1 MDLAPFSRRP
11 VVAPLRKTTADGQLL
26 KRPAAV
32 QRHIEQVLTLDN
44 DDVLRRAQVRSNED
58 ADFLL
63 SECLVYLIRLAVR
76 EGRRGPIDELTPIL
90 LARCERSL
98 RRSVRGFDDV
108 GDEEARE
115 DILGRLALLL
125 VDPGDGAD
133 FFEVRFDLA
142 LKRLRIDV
150 CRQVRRRRA
159 PLVAIDGIGE
169 DDNGAP
175 GLDRLTDD
183 IDPEALPAS
192 LDAEQA
198 AYLKEALQL
207 LTEQERKALVLHHMV
222 GVPIA
227 SKKPGIPTLVEI
239 LGVSERTVRNFLRR
253 AERKISGPTED
264 ER

>member
-11 VVAPLRKTTADGQLL
+11 EIVPLRKTTADGVLL

-32 QRHIEQVLTLDN
+32 QRHIEDVLALSEAEI
-44 DDVLRRAQVRSNED
+44 LRRARVQDRED
-58 ADFLL
+58 AEYLL

-76 EGRRGPIDELTPIL
+76 EGRRGPIDDLSVIL
-90 LARCERSL
+90 LSRCERSL

-108 GDEEARE
+108 GEEEARE
-115 DILGRLALLL
+115 DILGRLALML

-159 PLVAIDGIGE
+159 PLVAIDGADEE
-169 DDNGAP
+169 DGNDSR
-175 GLDRLTDD
+175 LDRMDV
-183 IDPEALPAS
+183 DPEALPAS

-198 AYLKEALQL
+198 AFFKEALKL
-207 LTEQERKALVLHHMV
+207 LTEQERKALVLHHVV

-227 SKKPGIPTLVEI
+227 SKKPGITTLVDL